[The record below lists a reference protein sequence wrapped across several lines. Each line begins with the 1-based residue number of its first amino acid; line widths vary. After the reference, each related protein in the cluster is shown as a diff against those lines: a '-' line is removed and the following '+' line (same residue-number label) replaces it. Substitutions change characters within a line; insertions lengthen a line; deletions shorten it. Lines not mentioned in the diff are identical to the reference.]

1 MSERTLEELFYRGV
15 VLVEVGFSLGG
26 GFLEAQT
33 DSSVMGY
40 ADLGGEIRV
49 TLYEDVIEDK
59 DGSGYA
65 RPEAW
70 AELLRETR
78 NMLARCMIL
87 GRMKV
92 VASEGYLLQTDEENS
107 ESIEKAK
114 KLLGEEF
121 FDITFDTAMR
131 ALKERYEEEAAVR
144 GGLRIMM
151 NLMEE
156 EGLRRGLNKEE
167 RGRMT
172 IGEAFGPKE
181 ENASED

>member
-1 MSERTLEELFYRGV
+1 MSEWTLEKLFYRGA
-15 VLVEVGFSLGG
+15 VLVEVGFSHGG
-26 GFLEAQT
+26 GFLEARS

-40 ADLGGEIRV
+40 ADLGGEIKV

-59 DGSGYA
+59 DGSAYA

-87 GRMKV
+87 GRMV
-92 VASEGYLLQTDEENS
+92 VANEGFLSDTDEENS

-114 KLLGEEF
+114 KLLGEGF
-121 FDITFDTAMR
+121 FDITFDKAMR
-131 ALKERYEEEAAVR
+131 ALKERYEEEEKVR
-144 GGLRIMM
+144 GGLRMM
-151 NLMEE
+151 IKMMEE

-167 RGRMT
+167 REEMT
-172 IGEAFGPKE
+172 IGEAFGSTKE
-181 ENASED
+181 ENEVED